1 MRKALLNLLL
11 DSHIVLWW
19 LSDDER
25 LTRKARRLIERA
37 DDVFVSAATTWELA
51 VKASLGKL
59 RMPEGFLEV
68 VEAQGFTHLPITPLH
83 ALAVQSLPWH
93 HRDPF
98 DRILLAQA
106 LVEGL
111 GLVSVDDALA
121 SYGKFVIGV

>member
-1 MRKALLNLLL
+1 LNLLL

-19 LSDDER
+19 LSDDKR
-25 LTRKARRLIERA
+25 LSRKARRLIERA
-37 DDVFVSAATTWELA
+37 DEVMVSAATTWELA

-68 VEAQGFTHLPITPLH
+68 VEEQGFKHLPITPVH
-83 ALAVQSLPWH
+83 AMAVQSLPWH

-106 LVEGL
+106 IVEGL
-111 GLVSVDDALA
+111 GLVSGDEALA
-121 SYGKFVIGV
+121 PYGKFMIRV

>member
-1 MRKALLNLLL
+1 MNLLL

-19 LSDDER
+19 LSDDKR
-25 LTRKARRLIERA
+25 LSRKARRLIERA
-37 DDVFVSAATTWELA
+37 DEVLVSAATTWELA

-68 VEAQGFTHLPITPLH
+68 VEAQGFTHLPITPVH
-83 ALAVQSLPWH
+83 AMAVQGLPWH

-106 LVEGL
+106 MVEAL
-111 GLVSVDDALA
+111 RLVSADEALA
-121 SYGKFVIGV
+121 PYGRFVVGV

>member
-1 MRKALLNLLL
+1 MNLLL

-19 LSDDER
+19 LSDDKR
-25 LTRKARRLIERA
+25 LSRKAHWLIERA
-37 DDVFVSAATTWELA
+37 DEVFVSAATTWELV

-68 VEAQGFTHLPITPLH
+68 VEEQGFTHLPITPLH
-83 ALAVQSLPWH
+83 ALAVRSLPWH

-106 LVEGL
+106 TVQGL
-111 GLVSVDDALA
+111 GLVSGNEALA
-121 SYGKFVIGV
+121 PYGIFVIRV

>member
-1 MRKALLNLLL
+1 LNLLL

-19 LSDDER
+19 LSDDQR
-25 LTRKARRLIERA
+25 LSRKARRLIERA
-37 DDVFVSAATTWELA
+37 DEVFVSAATTWELA

-106 LVEGL
+106 TVEGL
-111 GLVSVDDALA
+111 GLMSVDEALTT
-121 SYGKFVIGV
+121 YGGFVIRV

>member
-1 MRKALLNLLL
+1 MNLLL

-25 LTRKARRLIERA
+25 LTHKARRLVERA
-37 DDVFVSAATTWELA
+37 DEVFVSAATTWELA

-68 VEAQGFTHLPITPLH
+68 VEAQGFSHLPITPVH
-83 ALAVQSLPWH
+83 AMAVQNLPWH

-106 LVEGL
+106 IVEGL
-111 GLVSVDDALA
+111 RLLSVDEALT
-121 SYGKFVIGV
+121 SYGTFVIGLR

>member
-1 MRKALLNLLL
+1 MNLLL

-37 DDVFVSAATTWELA
+37 DEVFVSAATTWELA

-68 VEAQGFTHLPITPLH
+68 VEAQGFSHLPITPAH
-83 ALAVQSLPWH
+83 AMAVQSLPWH

>member
-1 MRKALLNLLL
+1 MNLLL

-19 LSDDER
+19 LSDDKR
-25 LTRKARRLIERA
+25 LSRKARRLIERA
-37 DDVFVSAATTWELA
+37 DEVLVSAATTWELA

-68 VEAQGFTHLPITPLH
+68 VEAQGLTHLPITPVH
-83 ALAVQSLPWH
+83 AMAVQGLPWH

-106 LVEGL
+106 MVEAL
-111 GLVSVDDALA
+111 RLVSADEALA
-121 SYGKFVIGV
+121 PYGRFVVGV

>member
-1 MRKALLNLLL
+1 MNLLL
-11 DSHIVLWW
+11 DSHILLWW
-19 LSDDER
+19 LSDDKR
-25 LTRKARRLIERA
+25 LSRKARRLIEQT
-37 DDVFVSAATTWELA
+37 DEVFVSAATTWELA

-68 VEAQGFTHLPITPLH
+68 VEAQGFIHLPIRPEH
-83 ALAVQSLPWH
+83 AMAVQSLPWH

-111 GLVSVDDALA
+111 GLVSADKELEAYEPV
-121 SYGKFVIGV
+121 VIRT